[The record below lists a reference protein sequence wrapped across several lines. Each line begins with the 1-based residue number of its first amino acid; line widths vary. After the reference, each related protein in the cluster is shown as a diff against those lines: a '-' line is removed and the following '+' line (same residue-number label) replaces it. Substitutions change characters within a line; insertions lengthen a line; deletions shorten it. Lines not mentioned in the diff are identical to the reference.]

1 LLTTSRYEEGQL
13 VEVRLYP
20 VDLGIDGSR
29 PVSRNGQP
37 LAASSEQA
45 VRILKLVQDLSKPF
59 GTSIV
64 IENGVG
70 VIPVRR

>member
-1 LLTTSRYEEGQL
+1 VGFIISLERGQL

-20 VDLGIDGSR
+20 VDLGIGGTR
-29 PVSRNGQP
+29 PVSRNGEP
-37 LAASSEQA
+37 LAASPQQA

-59 GTSIV
+59 GASIE

-70 VIPVRR
+70 VIRVRR